1 MLSRSADTPEL
12 TIEQQV
18 MGLARA
24 GRCDQALQRIM
35 PLFKRRVFA
44 LAYSFTRRRDEAE
57 DLTQEVFVKVW
68 KALPRFDERATLST
82 WIYAITRNTS
92 LSALRGRRETCELEG
107 ALASQDNQ
115 GEEQVE
121 RMLLQRLIDRLPDM
135 QRQVITLFYMQD
147 HSHETV
153 SQMLDI
159 PLGTVK
165 TLLHRARERLRVEAA
180 HD

>member
-35 PLFKRRVFA
+35 PLFKRR
-44 LAYSFTRRRDEAE
+44 
-57 DLTQEVFVKVW
+57 EVFVKVW